1 MDPIQDLFRPSDDPQ
16 YGPQYGPHRGL
27 RYPIR
32 REREGRG
39 QEKGRKGCY
48 TTIHG
53 TYAYHQQ
60 VVVTQQQLVTPYIT
74 PCIIGIIPHIIPLLP
89 TTYPLST
96 ILFFCSSSC
105 LLSIYLSAR
114 AAQRPRA
121 PWPTHNH
128 TSPCKEDAVRLLCA
142 LPLLPGTTCWC
153 TGSTYLLT
161 VSYLLLVD
169 TLTQLL
175 CYQ

>member
-1 MDPIQDLFRPSDDPQ
+1 MDPIQTLRWPPIWTPNMDPTEASDTLLE
-16 YGPQYGPHRGL
+16 G
-27 RYPIR
+27 
-32 REREGRG
+32 REKEEDKRREGR
-39 QEKGRKGCY
+39 GCY

-60 VVVTQQQLVTPYIT
+60 VVVTQQQLVIPYIT

-128 TSPCKEDAVRLLCA
+128 TSPCKQYAVRLLCA